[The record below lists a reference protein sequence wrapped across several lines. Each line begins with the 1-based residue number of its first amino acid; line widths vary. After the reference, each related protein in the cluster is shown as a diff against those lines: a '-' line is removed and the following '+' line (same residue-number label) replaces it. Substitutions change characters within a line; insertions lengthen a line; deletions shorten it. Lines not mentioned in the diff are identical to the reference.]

1 MFDEKIYRRFN
12 HTVAACF
19 VIYFLFPQKIMGLER
34 IYLVILLLIII
45 LGIEYLRLNK
55 NLNLFGMRDYES
67 DRVAGFVWFASGT
80 FIILWFYEMGAF
92 PQSLAV
98 ATIIMAAYTDPVI
111 GEANHKLG
119 DRWGLGIGFICGFTI
134 YYLILISSINGSF
147 LNIGVLLYSV
157 LGSLI
162 AIIAE
167 RPKLKWFDDD
177 LAMQIFPI
185 TILSIL
191 WISGIGP
198 EIPETIIGSGL

>member
-34 IYLVILLLIII
+34 IYLVILLWIII

-80 FIILWFYEMGAF
+80 FIILGFYEMGAF
-92 PQSLAV
+92 PQSLAI

-119 DRWGLGIGFICGFTI
+119 DRWGLGIGFVCSFAI
-134 YYLILISSINGSF
+134 YQLIV
-147 LNIGVLLYSV
+147 GVIFYSV
-157 LGSLI
+157 LGGLI
-162 AIIAE
+162 AVLVE

-185 TILSIL
+185 SILSIL
-191 WISGIGP
+191 WLSGIGP
-198 EIPETIIGSGL
+198 DLPETIIGSGL

>member
-19 VIYFLFPQKIMGLER
+19 VIYFLFPQEIMGLDR
-34 IYLVILLLIII
+34 IYLVILLWIII

-80 FIILWFYEMGAF
+80 FIILGFYEMGAF
-92 PQSLAV
+92 PQSLAI

-119 DRWGLGIGFICGFTI
+119 DRWSLGIGFVCSFAI
-134 YYLILISSINGSF
+134 YQLIV
-147 LNIGVLLYSV
+147 GVIFYSV
-157 LGSLI
+157 LGGLI
-162 AIIAE
+162 AVLVE

-185 TILSIL
+185 SILSIL
-191 WISGIGP
+191 WLSGIGP
-198 EIPETIIGSGL
+198 DLPETIIGSGL

>member
-19 VIYFLFPQKIMGLER
+19 VIYFLFPQEIMGLDR
-34 IYLVILLLIII
+34 IYLVILLWITI

-80 FIILWFYEMGAF
+80 FIILGFYEMGAF
-92 PQSLAV
+92 PQSLAI

-119 DRWGLGIGFICGFTI
+119 DRWGLGIGFVCSFAIYQLIVGTI
-134 YYLILISSINGSF
+134 F
-147 LNIGVLLYSV
+147 YSV
-157 LGSLI
+157 LGGLI
-162 AIIAE
+162 AVLVE

-185 TILSIL
+185 SILSIL
-191 WISGIGP
+191 WLSGIGP
-198 EIPETIIGSGL
+198 DLPETIIGSGL

>member
-34 IYLVILLLIII
+34 IYLVILLWIII

-67 DRVAGFVWFASGT
+67 DRIAGFVWFASGT
-80 FIILWFYEMGAF
+80 FIILGFYEMGAF
-92 PQSLAV
+92 PQSLAI

-119 DRWGLGIGFICGFTI
+119 DRWGLGIGFVCSFAI
-134 YYLILISSINGSF
+134 YQLIV
-147 LNIGVLLYSV
+147 GVIFYSV
-157 LGSLI
+157 LGGLI
-162 AIIAE
+162 AVLVE

-185 TILSIL
+185 SILSIL
-191 WISGIGP
+191 WLSGIGP
-198 EIPETIIGSGL
+198 DLPETIIGSGL

>member
-19 VIYFLFPQKIMGLER
+19 VIYFLFPQEILGLER
-34 IYLVILLLIII
+34 IYLVILLWLII

-55 NLNLFGMRDYES
+55 NLNMFGMRDYES

-80 FIILWFYEMGAF
+80 FIILGFYEMGAF
-92 PQSLAV
+92 PQSLAI

-119 DRWGLGIGFICGFTI
+119 DRWGLGIGFVCSFAI
-134 YYLILISSINGSF
+134 YQLI
-147 LNIGVLLYSV
+147 IGVIFYSV
-157 LGSLI
+157 LGGLI
-162 AIIAE
+162 AVLVE

-191 WISGIGP
+191 WLSGIGP
-198 EIPETIIGSGL
+198 DLPETIIESGL

>member
-1 MFDEKIYRRFN
+1 MFDENIYRRFN

-19 VIYFLFPQKIMGLER
+19 VIYFLFPQEIMGLDR
-34 IYLVILLLIII
+34 IYLVILLWLII

-80 FIILWFYEMGAF
+80 FIILGFYEMGAF
-92 PQSLAV
+92 PQSLAI

-111 GEANHKLG
+111 GEANLKLG
-119 DRWGLGIGFICGFTI
+119 DRWGLGIGFVCSFAI
-134 YYLILISSINGSF
+134 YQLI
-147 LNIGVLLYSV
+147 IGVIFYSV
-157 LGSLI
+157 LGGLI
-162 AIIAE
+162 AVLVE

-185 TILSIL
+185 SILSIL
-191 WISGIGP
+191 WLSGIGP
-198 EIPETIIGSGL
+198 DLPETIIGRGL

>member
-19 VIYFLFPQKIMGLER
+19 VIYFLFPQEIMGLDR
-34 IYLVILLLIII
+34 IYLVILLWITI

-80 FIILWFYEMGAF
+80 FIILGFYEMGAF
-92 PQSLAV
+92 PQSLAI

-119 DRWGLGIGFICGFTI
+119 DRWSLGIGFVCSFAI
-134 YYLILISSINGSF
+134 YQLIV
-147 LNIGVLLYSV
+147 GVIFYSV
-157 LGSLI
+157 LGGLI
-162 AIIAE
+162 AVLVE

-185 TILSIL
+185 SILSIL
-191 WISGIGP
+191 WLSGIGP
-198 EIPETIIGSGL
+198 DLPETIIGSGL

>member
-19 VIYFLFPQKIMGLER
+19 VIYFLFPQKIMGLDR
-34 IYLVILLLIII
+34 IYLVILLWIII

-55 NLNLFGMRDYES
+55 NLNMFGMRDYER

-80 FIILWFYEMGAF
+80 FIILGFYEMGAF
-92 PQSLAV
+92 PQSLAI

-119 DRWGLGIGFICGFTI
+119 DKWGLGIGFVCSFAI
-134 YYLILISSINGSF
+134 YQLIV
-147 LNIGVLLYSV
+147 GVIFYSV
-157 LGSLI
+157 LGGLI
-162 AIIAE
+162 AVLVE

-185 TILSIL
+185 SILSIFWL
-191 WISGIGP
+191 SGIGP
-198 EIPETIIGSGL
+198 DLPETIIESGL

>member
-34 IYLVILLLIII
+34 IYLVILLWIII

-55 NLNLFGMRDYES
+55 NLNLFGMRDYER

-80 FIILWFYEMGAF
+80 FIILGFYEMGAF
-92 PQSLAV
+92 PQSLAI

-119 DRWGLGIGFICGFTI
+119 DRWGFGIGFVCSFAI
-134 YYLILISSINGSF
+134 YQLIV
-147 LNIGVLLYSV
+147 GVIFYSV
-157 LGSLI
+157 LGGLI
-162 AIIAE
+162 AVLVE

-185 TILSIL
+185 SILSIL
-191 WISGIGP
+191 WLSGIGP
-198 EIPETIIGSGL
+198 DLPETIIGSGL

>member
-19 VIYFLFPQKIMGLER
+19 VIYFLFPQEIMGLDR
-34 IYLVILLLIII
+34 IYLVILLWIII

-80 FIILWFYEMGAF
+80 FIILGYYEMGAF
-92 PQSLAV
+92 PQSLAI

-111 GEANHKLG
+111 GEANLKLG
-119 DRWGLGIGFICGFTI
+119 DRWGFGIGFVCSFAI
-134 YYLILISSINGSF
+134 YQLIV
-147 LNIGVLLYSV
+147 GVIFYSV
-157 LGSLI
+157 LGGLI
-162 AIIAE
+162 AVLVE

-191 WISGIGP
+191 WLSGIGP
-198 EIPETIIGSGL
+198 DLPETIIGSGL

>member
-34 IYLVILLLIII
+34 IYLVILLWIII

-67 DRVAGFVWFASGT
+67 DRIAGFVWLASGT
-80 FIILWFYEMGAF
+80 FIILGFYEMGAF
-92 PQSLAV
+92 PQSLAI

-111 GEANHKLG
+111 GEANLKLG
-119 DRWGLGIGFICGFTI
+119 DRWGLGIGFVCSFVI
-134 YYLILISSINGSF
+134 YQLIV
-147 LNIGVLLYSV
+147 GVIFYSV
-157 LGSLI
+157 LGGLI
-162 AIIAE
+162 AVLVE

-185 TILSIL
+185 SILSIL
-191 WISGIGP
+191 WLSGIGP
-198 EIPETIIGSGL
+198 DLPETIIGSGL

>member
-19 VIYFLFPQKIMGLER
+19 VIYFLFPQEIMGLDR
-34 IYLVILLLIII
+34 IYLVILLWIII

-55 NLNLFGMRDYES
+55 NLNMFGMRDYEK

-80 FIILWFYEMGAF
+80 FIILGFYEMGAF
-92 PQSLAV
+92 PQSLAI

-119 DRWGLGIGFICGFTI
+119 DKWGLGIGFVCSFAI
-134 YYLILISSINGSF
+134 YQLIV
-147 LNIGVLLYSV
+147 GVIFYSV
-157 LGSLI
+157 LGGLI
-162 AIIAE
+162 AVLVE

-185 TILSIL
+185 SILSIL
-191 WISGIGP
+191 WLAGIGP
-198 EIPETIIGSGL
+198 DLPETIIESGL

>member
-34 IYLVILLLIII
+34 IYLVILLWLII

-67 DRVAGFVWFASGT
+67 NRVAGFVWFASGT
-80 FIILWFYEMGAF
+80 FIILGFYEMGAF

-111 GEANHKLG
+111 GEVNHKLG
-119 DRWGLGIGFICGFTI
+119 DRWGLGIGFVCSFAI
-134 YYLILISSINGSF
+134 YQLIV
-147 LNIGVLLYSV
+147 GVIFYSV
-157 LGSLI
+157 LGGLI
-162 AIIAE
+162 AVLVE

-177 LAMQIFPI
+177 LAMQILPI
-185 TILSIL
+185 SILSIL
-191 WISGIGP
+191 WLSGIGP
-198 EIPETIIGSGL
+198 DLPETIIESGL

>member
-19 VIYFLFPQKIMGLER
+19 VIYFLFPQEIMGLDR
-34 IYLVILLLIII
+34 IYLVILLWIII

-55 NLNLFGMRDYES
+55 NLNMFGMRDYER

-80 FIILWFYEMGAF
+80 FIILGFYEMGAF
-92 PQSLAV
+92 PQSLAI

-119 DRWGLGIGFICGFTI
+119 DKWGLGIGFVCSFAI
-134 YYLILISSINGSF
+134 YQLIVGIIF
-147 LNIGVLLYSV
+147 YSV
-157 LGSLI
+157 LGGLI
-162 AIIAE
+162 AVLVE

-185 TILSIL
+185 SILSIL
-191 WISGIGP
+191 WLSGIGP
-198 EIPETIIGSGL
+198 DLTETIIESGL

>member
-19 VIYFLFPQKIMGLER
+19 VIYFLFPQEIMGLDR
-34 IYLVILLLIII
+34 IYLVILLWIII

-55 NLNLFGMRDYES
+55 NLNLFGMRDYER

-80 FIILWFYEMGAF
+80 FIILGFYEMGAF
-92 PQSLAV
+92 PQSLAI

-119 DRWGLGIGFICGFTI
+119 DRWGLGIGFVCSFVI
-134 YYLILISSINGSF
+134 YQLIV
-147 LNIGVLLYSV
+147 GVIFYSV
-157 LGSLI
+157 LGGLI
-162 AIIAE
+162 AVLVE

-185 TILSIL
+185 SILSIL
-191 WISGIGP
+191 WLSGIGP
-198 EIPETIIGSGL
+198 DLPETIIGSGL

>member
-19 VIYFLFPQKIMGLER
+19 VIYFLFPQEIMGLDR
-34 IYLVILLLIII
+34 IYLVILLWIII

-80 FIILWFYEMGAF
+80 FIILGFYEMGAF
-92 PQSLAV
+92 PQSLAI

-119 DRWGLGIGFICGFTI
+119 DRWGLGIGFVCSFAI
-134 YYLILISSINGSF
+134 YQLIV
-147 LNIGVLLYSV
+147 GVIFYSV
-157 LGSLI
+157 LGGLI
-162 AIIAE
+162 AVLVE

-185 TILSIL
+185 SILSIL
-191 WISGIGP
+191 WLSGIGP
-198 EIPETIIGSGL
+198 SLPETIIGSGL

>member
-34 IYLVILLLIII
+34 IYLVILLWIII

-80 FIILWFYEMGAF
+80 FIILGFYEMGAF
-92 PQSLAV
+92 PQSLAI

-111 GEANHKLG
+111 GEVNHKLG
-119 DRWGLGIGFICGFTI
+119 DRWGLGIGFVCSFAI
-134 YYLILISSINGSF
+134 YQLIV
-147 LNIGVLLYSV
+147 GVIFYSV
-157 LGSLI
+157 LGGLI
-162 AIIAE
+162 AVLVE

-177 LAMQIFPI
+177 LAMQILPI
-185 TILSIL
+185 SILSIL
-191 WISGIGP
+191 WLSGIGP
-198 EIPETIIGSGL
+198 DLPETIIGSGL

>member
-19 VIYFLFPQKIMGLER
+19 VIYFLFPQEIMGLDR
-34 IYLVILLLIII
+34 IYLVILLWIII

-55 NLNLFGMRDYES
+55 NLNMFGMRDYES

-80 FIILWFYEMGAF
+80 FIILGFYEMGAF
-92 PQSLAV
+92 PQSLAI

-111 GEANHKLG
+111 GEVNHRLG
-119 DRWGLGIGFICGFTI
+119 DKWGLGIGFVCSFAI
-134 YYLILISSINGSF
+134 YHLIVGVIFYSLLGGLIS
-147 LNIGVLLYSV
+147 VLV
-157 LGSLI
+157 
-162 AIIAE
+162 E

-191 WISGIGP
+191 WLSGIGP
-198 EIPETIIGSGL
+198 DLPETIIGSGL

>member
-67 DRVAGFVWFASGT
+67 NRVAGFVWFASGT
-80 FIILWFYEMGAF
+80 FIILGFYEMGAF

-111 GEANHKLG
+111 GEVNHKLG
-119 DRWGLGIGFICGFTI
+119 DRWGLGIGFVCSFAI
-134 YYLILISSINGSF
+134 YQLIV
-147 LNIGVLLYSV
+147 GVIFYSV
-157 LGSLI
+157 LGGLI
-162 AIIAE
+162 AVLVE

-185 TILSIL
+185 SILSIL
-191 WISGIGP
+191 WLSGIGP
-198 EIPETIIGSGL
+198 DLPETIIGSGL

>member
-34 IYLVILLLIII
+34 IYLVILLWIII

-80 FIILWFYEMGAF
+80 FIIIGFYEMGAF

-119 DRWGLGIGFICGFTI
+119 DRWGLGIGFVCSFAI
-134 YYLILISSINGSF
+134 YQLIV
-147 LNIGVLLYSV
+147 GVIFYSV
-157 LGSLI
+157 LGGLI
-162 AIIAE
+162 AVLVE

-177 LAMQIFPI
+177 LAMQILPI
-185 TILSIL
+185 SILSIL
-191 WISGIGP
+191 WLSGIGP
-198 EIPETIIGSGL
+198 DLPETIIESGL

>member
-19 VIYFLFPQKIMGLER
+19 VIYFLFPQEIMGLDR
-34 IYLVILLLIII
+34 IYLVILLWIII

-80 FIILWFYEMGAF
+80 FIILGFYEMGAF
-92 PQSLAV
+92 PQSLAI

-119 DRWGLGIGFICGFTI
+119 DRWGLGIGFVCSFAI
-134 YYLILISSINGSF
+134 YQLI
-147 LNIGVLLYSV
+147 IGVIFYSV
-157 LGSLI
+157 LGGLI
-162 AIIAE
+162 AVLVE

-177 LAMQIFPI
+177 LAMQLFPI
-185 TILSIL
+185 SILSIL
-191 WISGIGP
+191 WLSGIGP
-198 EIPETIIGSGL
+198 SLPETIIESGL

>member
-19 VIYFLFPQKIMGLER
+19 VIYFLFPQEIMGLDR
-34 IYLVILLLIII
+34 IYLVILLWIII

-80 FIILWFYEMGAF
+80 FIILGFYEMGAF
-92 PQSLAV
+92 PQSLAI

-119 DRWGLGIGFICGFTI
+119 DRWGLGIGFVCSFAI
-134 YYLILISSINGSF
+134 YQLI
-147 LNIGVLLYSV
+147 IGVIFYSV
-157 LGSLI
+157 LGGLI
-162 AIIAE
+162 AVLVE

-185 TILSIL
+185 SILSIL
-191 WISGIGP
+191 WLSGIGP
-198 EIPETIIGSGL
+198 DLPETIIESGL

>member
-19 VIYFLFPQKIMGLER
+19 VIYFLFPQEIMGLDR
-34 IYLVILLLIII
+34 IYLVILLWIII

-67 DRVAGFVWFASGT
+67 DRVAGFVWFATGT
-80 FIILWFYEMGAF
+80 FIILGFYEMGAF
-92 PQSLAV
+92 PQSLAI

-119 DRWGLGIGFICGFTI
+119 DRWGLGIGFVCSFAI
-134 YYLILISSINGSF
+134 YQLIV
-147 LNIGVLLYSV
+147 GVIFYSV
-157 LGSLI
+157 LGGLI
-162 AIIAE
+162 AVLVE

-185 TILSIL
+185 SILSIL
-191 WISGIGP
+191 WLSGIGP
-198 EIPETIIGSGL
+198 DLPETIIGSGL

>member
-19 VIYFLFPQKIMGLER
+19 VIYFLFPQKIMGLDR
-34 IYLVILLLIII
+34 IYLVILLWIII

-55 NLNLFGMRDYES
+55 NLNMFGMRDYES

-80 FIILWFYEMGAF
+80 FIILGFYEMGAF
-92 PQSLAV
+92 PQSLAI

-111 GEANHKLG
+111 GEANHRLG
-119 DRWGLGIGFICGFTI
+119 DRWGLGIGFLCSFAI
-134 YYLILISSINGSF
+134 YHLIVGVIFYSLLGGLIS
-147 LNIGVLLYSV
+147 VLV
-157 LGSLI
+157 
-162 AIIAE
+162 E

-191 WISGIGP
+191 WLSGIGP
-198 EIPETIIGSGL
+198 DLPETIIESGL

>member
-19 VIYFLFPQKIMGLER
+19 VIYFLFPQKIMGLDR
-34 IYLVILLLIII
+34 IYLVILLWIII

-80 FIILWFYEMGAF
+80 FIILGFYEMGAF
-92 PQSLAV
+92 PQSLAI

-111 GEANHKLG
+111 GEANLKLG
-119 DRWGLGIGFICGFTI
+119 DRWGLGIGFVCSFAI
-134 YYLILISSINGSF
+134 YQLI
-147 LNIGVLLYSV
+147 IGVIFYSV
-157 LGSLI
+157 LGGLI
-162 AIIAE
+162 AVLVE

-185 TILSIL
+185 SILSIL
-191 WISGIGP
+191 WLSGIGP
-198 EIPETIIGSGL
+198 DLPETIIGSGL

>member
-19 VIYFLFPQKIMGLER
+19 VIYFLFPQEIMGLDR
-34 IYLVILLLIII
+34 IYLVILLWIII

-80 FIILWFYEMGAF
+80 FIILGFYEMGAF
-92 PQSLAV
+92 PQSLAI

-111 GEANHKLG
+111 GEANLKLG
-119 DRWGLGIGFICGFTI
+119 DRWGLGIGFVCSFAI
-134 YYLILISSINGSF
+134 YQLI
-147 LNIGVLLYSV
+147 IGVIFYSV
-157 LGSLI
+157 LGGLI
-162 AIIAE
+162 AVLVE

-185 TILSIL
+185 SILSIL
-191 WISGIGP
+191 WLSGIGP
-198 EIPETIIGSGL
+198 SLPETIIESGL

>member
-19 VIYFLFPQKIMGLER
+19 VIYFLFPQEIMGLDR
-34 IYLVILLLIII
+34 IYLVILLWIII

-80 FIILWFYEMGAF
+80 FIILGFYEMGAF
-92 PQSLAV
+92 PQSLAI

-119 DRWGLGIGFICGFTI
+119 DRWGLGIGFVCSFAI
-134 YYLILISSINGSF
+134 YQLIV
-147 LNIGVLLYSV
+147 GVIFYSV
-157 LGSLI
+157 LGGLI
-162 AIIAE
+162 AVLVE

-185 TILSIL
+185 SILSIL
-191 WISGIGP
+191 WLSGIGP
-198 EIPETIIGSGL
+198 DLPETIIGSGL

>member
-34 IYLVILLLIII
+34 IYLVILLWIII

-67 DRVAGFVWFASGT
+67 DRIAGFVWFASGT
-80 FIILWFYEMGAF
+80 FIILGFYEMGAF
-92 PQSLAV
+92 PQSLAI

-119 DRWGLGIGFICGFTI
+119 DIWGLGIGFVCSFAI
-134 YYLILISSINGSF
+134 YQLI
-147 LNIGVLLYSV
+147 IGVIFYSI
-157 LGSLI
+157 LGGLI
-162 AIIAE
+162 AVLVE

-191 WISGIGP
+191 WLSGIGP
-198 EIPETIIGSGL
+198 DLPETIIESGL

>member
-19 VIYFLFPQKIMGLER
+19 VIYFLFPQEIMGLDR
-34 IYLVILLLIII
+34 IYLVILLWIII

-67 DRVAGFVWFASGT
+67 DRIAGFVWFASGT
-80 FIILWFYEMGAF
+80 FIILGFYEMGAF
-92 PQSLAV
+92 PQSLAI

-111 GEANHKLG
+111 GEANLKLG
-119 DRWGLGIGFICGFTI
+119 DRWGLGIGFVCSFAI
-134 YYLILISSINGSF
+134 YQLI
-147 LNIGVLLYSV
+147 IGVIFYSV
-157 LGSLI
+157 LGGLI
-162 AIIAE
+162 AVLVE

-185 TILSIL
+185 SILSIL
-191 WISGIGP
+191 WLSGIGP
-198 EIPETIIGSGL
+198 DLPETIIGSGL

>member
-19 VIYFLFPQKIMGLER
+19 VIYFLFPQEIMGLDR
-34 IYLVILLLIII
+34 IYLVIILWIII

-80 FIILWFYEMGAF
+80 FIILGFYEMGAF
-92 PQSLAV
+92 PQSLAI

-119 DRWGLGIGFICGFTI
+119 DRWGLGIGFVCSFAI
-134 YYLILISSINGSF
+134 YQLIV
-147 LNIGVLLYSV
+147 GVIFYSV
-157 LGSLI
+157 LGGLI
-162 AIIAE
+162 AVLVE

-185 TILSIL
+185 SILSIL
-191 WISGIGP
+191 WLSGIGP
-198 EIPETIIGSGL
+198 DLPETIIGSGL

>member
-34 IYLVILLLIII
+34 IYLVILLWIII
-45 LGIEYLRLNK
+45 MGIEYLRLNK

-67 DRVAGFVWFASGT
+67 NRVAGFVWFASGT
-80 FIILWFYEMGAF
+80 FIILGFYEMGAF

-111 GEANHKLG
+111 GEVNHKLG
-119 DRWGLGIGFICGFTI
+119 DRWGLGIGFVCSFAI
-134 YYLILISSINGSF
+134 YQLIV
-147 LNIGVLLYSV
+147 GVIFYSV
-157 LGSLI
+157 LGGLI
-162 AIIAE
+162 AVLVE

-177 LAMQIFPI
+177 LAMQILPI
-185 TILSIL
+185 SILSIL
-191 WISGIGP
+191 WLSGIGP
-198 EIPETIIGSGL
+198 DLPETIIESGL

>member
-34 IYLVILLLIII
+34 IYLVILLWLII

-80 FIILWFYEMGAF
+80 FIILGFYEMGAF

-111 GEANHKLG
+111 GEVNHKLG
-119 DRWGLGIGFICGFTI
+119 DRWGLGIGFVCSFAI
-134 YYLILISSINGSF
+134 YQLIV
-147 LNIGVLLYSV
+147 GVIFYSV
-157 LGSLI
+157 LGGLI
-162 AIIAE
+162 AVLVE

-177 LAMQIFPI
+177 LAMQILPI
-185 TILSIL
+185 SILSIL
-191 WISGIGP
+191 WLSGIGP
-198 EIPETIIGSGL
+198 DLPETIIESGL

>member
-19 VIYFLFPQKIMGLER
+19 VIYFLFPQEIMGLDK
-34 IYLVILLLIII
+34 IYLVILLWIII

-80 FIILWFYEMGAF
+80 FIILGFYEMGAF
-92 PQSLAV
+92 PQSLAI

-119 DRWGLGIGFICGFTI
+119 DRWGLGIGFVCSFAI
-134 YYLILISSINGSF
+134 YQLIV
-147 LNIGVLLYSV
+147 GVIFYSV
-157 LGSLI
+157 LGGLI
-162 AIIAE
+162 AVLVE

-185 TILSIL
+185 SILSIL
-191 WISGIGP
+191 WLSGIGP
-198 EIPETIIGSGL
+198 DLPETIIGSGL